1 MIYKLE
7 NKLNKYDIP
16 KNTISI
22 YGNHPVRSALLS
34 SNRNCYLLCTT
45 KRKIDYWNNF
55 LVCNKIKIKIYIL
68 ETFEL
73 DKICNTNNH
82 QGIIVFSSKI
92 IKKQLSQ
99 FLKKLSEKKTR
110 ILILDQLTDP
120 QNVGSIIRSAFAF
133 NFDAVCLLKNNS
145 PIETPSLIK
154 ASAGEID
161 KIQIL
166 EIGNL
171 AQEIKVLKKNDFFIY
186 GLDGQGKKK
195 IQEVDKTDDRIALII
210 GAEGKGLRKL
220 TKENVDEI
228 IKIDINSKCNS
239 LNASNAA
246 TVAMY
251 EISKNLV

>member
-1 MIYKLE
+1 MI
-7 NKLNKYDIP
+7 NKLGKKLTKLNIP
-16 KNTISI
+16 DNAINI
-22 YGNHPVRSALLS
+22 YGNHPVKSALLS
-34 SNRNCYLLCTT
+34 SNRSCYLICTT
-45 KRKIDYWNNF
+45 EKKFDYWNNF
-55 LVCNKIKIKIYIL
+55 LIDNKIDIKIVLL
-68 ETFEL
+68 EPFEL
-73 DKICNTNNH
+73 DKISNSNNH
-82 QGIIVFSSKI
+82 QGIIIFASKI
-92 IKKQLSQ
+92 VK
-99 FLKKLSEKKTR
+99 KKLSEYLKNLSVKKTK
-110 ILILDQLTDP
+110 ILILDQLNDP

-171 AQEIKVLKKNDFFIY
+171 VQEIKVLKKQNFFIY
-186 GLDGQGKKK
+186 GLDGQGDKT
-195 IQEVDKTDDRIALII
+195 IEELDKTDDRIALIV
-210 GAEGKGLRKL
+210 GAEGKGLRNL
-220 TKENVDEI
+220 TKQNVDEI

-251 EISKNLV
+251 EISKN

>member
-1 MIYKLE
+1 MTYKQ
-7 NKLNKYDIP
+7 NKKLNRFNIP
-16 KNTISI
+16 NNSINI
-22 YGNHPVRSALLS
+22 YGNHPAKSALLS
-34 SNRNCYLLCTT
+34 SNRNCYLIGTT
-45 KRKIDYWNNF
+45 EKKFDYWNNF
-55 LVCNKIKIKIYIL
+55 LINNKINTKIVLL

-73 DKICNTNNH
+73 DKISNSNNH
-82 QGIIVFSSKI
+82 QGVIVFASKI
-92 IKKQLSQ
+92 IKK
-99 FLKKLSEKKTR
+99 KLSEYLKNLSFKKNK

-171 AQEIKVLKKNDFFIY
+171 VQEMKVLKKKDFFIY
-186 GLDGQGKKK
+186 GLDGQGKKR
-195 IQEVDKTDDRIALII
+195 IEEVDKTDDRIVLII
-210 GAEGKGLRKL
+210 GAEGKGLRNL
-220 TKENVDEI
+220 TKQNVDEI

-246 TVAMY
+246 AVAMY
-251 EISKNLV
+251 EISKN

>member
-1 MIYKLE
+1 MTIKQVK
-7 NKLNKYDIP
+7 KLNKFNIP
-16 KNTISI
+16 NNAINI
-22 YGNHPVRSALLS
+22 YGNHPVKSALLS
-34 SNRNCYLLCTT
+34 SNRSCYLLCTT
-45 KRKIDYWNNF
+45 ENKFDNWNNF
-55 LVCNKIKIKIYIL
+55 IKSNKVNIKIILL

-73 DKICNTNNH
+73 NNISNSKNH
-82 QGIIVFSSKI
+82 QGVIVIASKL
-92 IKKQLSQ
+92 IKTKLSEY
-99 FLKKLSEKKTR
+99 LKKLSSKKTR

-171 AQEIKVLKKNDFFIY
+171 VQEIKILKKQDFFVY
-186 GLDGQGKKK
+186 GLHGEGKIK
-195 IQEVDKTDDRIALII
+195 IQEIDKNDNRIALII
-210 GAEGKGLRKL
+210 GAEGKGLRNL
-220 TKENVDEI
+220 TKQNVDGL
-228 IKIDINSKCNS
+228 IKIDINPKCNS
-239 LNASNAA
+239 LNAANAA

-251 EISKNLV
+251 EISKN

>member
-1 MIYKLE
+1 MINK
-7 NKLNKYDIP
+7 NSDKLNKYNIP
-16 KNTISI
+16 KNAISI
-22 YGNHPVRSALLS
+22 YGNHPAKSALLN

-45 KRKIDYWNNF
+45 KKKINYWKDFLISNKID
-55 LVCNKIKIKIYIL
+55 VKIVL
-68 ETFEL
+68 LDTSEL
-73 DKICNTNNH
+73 DNICNSNNH
-82 QGIIVFSSKI
+82 QGVIVFSSKI
-92 IKKQLSQ
+92 IKK
-99 FLKKLSEKKTR
+99 KLSDYLKNLSGEKNR

-171 AQEIKVLKKNDFFIY
+171 AQEIKILKKESFFIY
-186 GLDGQGKKK
+186 GLDGEGEKR
-195 IQEVDKTDDRIALII
+195 IEEIDKSDDRIAFII
-210 GAEGKGLRKL
+210 GAEGKGLRNL
-220 TKENVDEI
+220 TKQNVDQIFKIEI
-228 IKIDINSKCNS
+228 NMKCNS

-246 TVAMY
+246 AVAMY
-251 EISKNLV
+251 ELSKN

>member
-1 MIYKLE
+1 MK
-7 NKLNKYDIP
+7 KLNKFNIP
-16 KNTISI
+16 NNAINI
-22 YGNHPVRSALLS
+22 YGNHPAKSALLS
-34 SNRNCYLLCTT
+34 SNRSCYLLCTT
-45 KRKIDYWNNF
+45 EKKFDYWNDFIIN
-55 LVCNKIKIKIYIL
+55 NKVNINIALL

-73 DKICNTNNH
+73 NNISNSYNH
-82 QGIIVFSSKI
+82 QGIVVFASKI
-92 IKKQLSQ
+92 IKKNLSEYI
-99 FLKKLSEKKTR
+99 KKLSSKKTR

-171 AQEIKVLKKNDFFIY
+171 AQEIKVLKNQNFFIY
-186 GLDGQGKKK
+186 GLDGEGKIK
-195 IQEVDKTDDRIALII
+195 IQEIDKTDNRIALII
-210 GAEGKGLRKL
+210 GAEGKGLRNL
-220 TKENVDEI
+220 TKQNVDEL
-228 IKIDINSKCNS
+228 IKIDINDRCNS
-239 LNASNAA
+239 LNAANAA

-251 EISKNLV
+251 EISKN

>member
-1 MIYKLE
+1 MTIKQVK
-7 NKLNKYDIP
+7 KLNKFNIP
-16 KNTISI
+16 NNAINI
-22 YGNHPVRSALLS
+22 YGNHPAKSALLS
-34 SNRNCYLLCTT
+34 YNRSCYLLCTT
-45 KRKIDYWNNF
+45 EKKFDYWNNF
-55 LVCNKIKIKIYIL
+55 IINNKVNIKIVLL

-73 DKICNTNNH
+73 NNLSNSNNH
-82 QGIIVFSSKI
+82 QGVVVFSSKI
-92 IKKQLSQ
+92 IKKKLSEY
-99 FLKKLSEKKTR
+99 LKKLSSKKTK

-171 AQEIKVLKKNDFFIY
+171 VQEIKILKKQNFFIY
-186 GLDGQGKKK
+186 GLDGEGKIK
-195 IQEVDKTDDRIALII
+195 IQEIDKSDNRIALII

-220 TKENVDEI
+220 TKQNVDGLL
-228 IKIDINSKCNS
+228 KIDINTKCNS
-239 LNASNAA
+239 LNAANAA
-246 TVAMY
+246 AIAMY
-251 EISKNLV
+251 EISKN